1 MFLREYTP
9 KCTIYQLTKKYM
21 QNQFFTE
28 CNKTLLE
35 KGVLVGAD
43 RTIEWLLPWWWQ
55 KYILCNTLP
64 VAFVDFGLTDAVKKF
79 CEERGI
85 LIPLDSLPPEV
96 FACSNPEWAKSYGPS
111 YEKAR
116 QGLFKKPLALMKSPF
131 EITLWTDLDCE
142 ILKSLDSLFSLAKE
156 SSYLSLAR
164 EVSDGN
170 FPYPIYNGGVILY
183 RKGNPILQEFAEK
196 AVSDA
201 KHFWGDDRLLSF
213 LIDRASF
220 SIDPLPS
227 HYNWRI
233 SQGVPA
239 GAAIIHW
246 VGEWGKNYIKT
257 YGGISSLL

>member
-1 MFLREYTP
+1 
-9 KCTIYQLTKKYM
+9 M
-21 QNQFFTE
+21 QNQFFIE
-28 CNKTLLE
+28 ASKTFSE

-43 RTIEWLLPWWWQ
+43 MTIEWLLPWWWET
-55 KYILCNTLP
+55 YRRSNTLP
-64 VAFVDFGLTDAVKKF
+64 VAFVDFGLTDGAKKF
-79 CEERGI
+79 CQERGVFI
-85 LIPLDSLPPEV
+85 SLDSLSSEV
-96 FACSNPEWAKSYGPS
+96 FASTNPDWAKSYGAS

-116 QGLFKKPLALMKSPF
+116 QGWFKKPMALMKSPF

-156 SSYLSLAR
+156 GPYLSLAR
-164 EVSDGN
+164 EVSDGDS
-170 FPYPIYNGGVILY
+170 PYPVYNGGVILY
-183 RKGNPILQEFAEK
+183 RKGNALLQAFAEK
-196 AVSDA
+196 ALTDA

-213 LIDRASF
+213 LIDRDSF